1 MMKGSLFVIVW
12 LKYKGFFKHIS
23 STLRVEKD
31 YWFQDCWIGTITVFV
46 LEIGAGRFQRMHLLN
61 SLSIATLSEPGW
73 RQLLCWRRWCKVA
86 GMFRD
91 AESMGGHWAGINYE
105 GWYIVLACLLS
116 KGLQHHWWEFVWLLK
131 RITCRFT
138 IMAILEDKIPISNMN
153 TRKKTFKII
162 SLSCVCKVTAN
173 FLRIQI

>member
-1 MMKGSLFVIVW
+1 MGKNNIECFYCETKKILDWMGILIEHWWPYCWDKINQIWPIKSEVMMRVQINIGMELWFLVNFIFHSL
-12 LKYKGFFKHIS
+12 S
-23 STLRVEKD
+23 NN
-31 YWFQDCWIGTITVFV
+31 YWFWIGTITVFV

-116 KGLQHHWWEFVWLLK
+116 KSLQHH
-131 RITCRFT
+131 
-138 IMAILEDKIPISNMN
+138 
-153 TRKKTFKII
+153 
-162 SLSCVCKVTAN
+162 
-173 FLRIQI
+173 